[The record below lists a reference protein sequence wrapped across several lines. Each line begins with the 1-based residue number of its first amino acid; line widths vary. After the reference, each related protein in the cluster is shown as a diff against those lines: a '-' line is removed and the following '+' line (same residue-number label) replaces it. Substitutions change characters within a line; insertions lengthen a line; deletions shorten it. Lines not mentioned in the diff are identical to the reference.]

1 MEKITPERA
10 RTHNTQLVLK
20 TIYESGEIS
29 RADVARSTSLAR
41 PTISEVVADLIEQG
55 LIEELGY
62 GPSTGGKRPVLL
74 DIVNDSRYLIG
85 LNLARESFC
94 GALINLRGE
103 IVHRVELP
111 LNGRDGDVALD
122 LVYAVVDA
130 LVETA
135 SRPLLGIGIGAPG
148 LVDAV
153 NGVMRQAVNLNWQ
166 DIPLGCLLW
175 ERYDLPV
182 HTANDCQVA
191 ALAEHTFGNSADSA
205 RDLVVI
211 NVGWGVGAGIV
222 HGGHLLHG
230 NPLGAG
236 EIGHVVVAE
245 NGERC
250 RCGNRGCLE
259 TLVSTQAILRRAR
272 SVAQSIPDSLLHRFA
287 AHPETITFDTVCQ
300 TFEAGDEATR
310 QVIRDVG
317 RNLGIAAA
325 NLVGA
330 FGSCR
335 ILIAGRVSCFGPFLL
350 DAIRVEMTRRCFPSL
365 ARDTEIGF
373 VSLGSDIVLLG
384 ASALLLHNELG
395 LFATV

>member
-41 PTISEVVADLIEQG
+41 PTISEVVTDLIEQG

-74 DIVNDSRYLIG
+74 DIVNDSRHLIC

-122 LVYAVVDA
+122 LVYSVVDA
-130 LVETA
+130 LVGVA

-166 DIPLGCLLW
+166 DIPLRGLLGK
-175 ERYDLPV
+175 RYD
-182 HTANDCQVA
+182 
-191 ALAEHTFGNSADSA
+191 
-205 RDLVVI
+205 
-211 NVGWGVGAGIV
+211 
-222 HGGHLLHG
+222 
-230 NPLGAG
+230 
-236 EIGHVVVAE
+236 
-245 NGERC
+245 C
-250 RCGNRGCLE
+250 RC
-259 TLVSTQAILRRAR
+259 TWPTTAR
-272 SVAQSIPDSLLHRFA
+272 
-287 AHPETITFDTVCQ
+287 
-300 TFEAGDEATR
+300 
-310 QVIRDVG
+310 
-317 RNLGIAAA
+317 
-325 NLVGA
+325 
-330 FGSCR
+330 
-335 ILIAGRVSCFGPFLL
+335 
-350 DAIRVEMTRRCFPSL
+350 
-365 ARDTEIGF
+365 
-373 VSLGSDIVLLG
+373 
-384 ASALLLHNELG
+384 
-395 LFATV
+395 